1 MGDAD
6 ATNSNY
12 SIVYFVGYVWLY
24 YTNLPI
30 IYQLVDLVHSVW
42 ECSPN
47 MGIIWMNCRDQPETR
62 PFTK

>member
-24 YTNLPI
+24 YLGKLQYFTNLN
-30 IYQLVDLVHSVW
+30 LAA
-42 ECSPN
+42 
-47 MGIIWMNCRDQPETR
+47 IWGWFPGS
-62 PFTK
+62 